1 MKCRTTNRKTRA
13 DFTSV
18 AKGKVV
24 LWLEREGVQA
34 DAFDLTND
42 EAKELAESLLK
53 ATGVKFSI
61 NL

>member
-1 MKCRTTNRKTRA
+1 MKCRTTNRKTRVV
-13 DFTSV
+13 TTV

-24 LWLEREGVQA
+24 LWVEREGVQA

>member
-13 DFTSV
+13 DVTTV

-24 LWLEREGVQA
+24 LWVEREGVQA

-42 EAKELAESLLK
+42 EAKRWR
-53 ATGVKFSI
+53 
-61 NL
+61 NCC

>member
-13 DFTSV
+13 DVTSV
-18 AKGKVV
+18 AKGNVV